1 MNLDNYDHYTID
13 TYPTISVPHD
23 PIGYVV
29 PEQYITSA
37 VPSSWEYGSNPPCKC
52 GYTGGHYRTTH
63 LARMLLL
70 RYGWE
75 RRSSF

>member
-1 MNLDNYDHYTID
+1 MKLDYIDYDI
-13 TYPTISVPHD
+13 
-23 PIGYVV
+23 PIGTIPTLTGGDLKGYTSLTPAPVV
-29 PEQYITSA
+29 PF
-37 VPSSWEYGSNPPCKC
+37 SWEYGSNPPCKC

-63 LARMLLL
+63 LARMWLL